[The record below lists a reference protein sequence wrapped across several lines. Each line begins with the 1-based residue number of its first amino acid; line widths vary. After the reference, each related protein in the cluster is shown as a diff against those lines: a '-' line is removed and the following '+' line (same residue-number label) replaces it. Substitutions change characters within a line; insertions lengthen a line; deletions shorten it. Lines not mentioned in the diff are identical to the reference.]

1 MPVTIHDVARE
12 AGTTIGTVSKALN
25 NSYTISGETTA
36 HIKAVAERLGYR
48 PNARAQMLA
57 RQANREIVF
66 LTNLPRDIAFTNP
79 HMFEILAGAEPAL
92 SAQGYA
98 LKLRGCDPNTVCP
111 IAKDIMESKLA
122 DGLLLHASVVTR
134 ELAVLLTHMEIPH
147 IVIGKPN
154 FSSSLCWIDNN
165 NKLAGELAAGYLVDS
180 GFASIAFI
188 GGRDEDKISQDRL
201 EGVKKRLRESGL
213 SLNPAII
220 SKGESSIEEGIRMA
234 DDLLDCSIRFDS
246 IICSNNLWAFGCL
259 RSLQTHN
266 VKVPEDISLI
276 TFDDYPLAQVTNP
289 MLTTVNI
296 DMYDIGDQAGKLLV
310 NKIKKPQMQVQIYTT
325 VPQLVIRGSTMPP
338 RNRQPKN
345 RKKIQGPERK

>member
-12 AGTTIGTVSKALN
+12 AGTTISTVSKALN

-66 LTNLPRDIAFTNP
+66 LTSLPKNIAFTNP

-92 SAQGYA
+92 SVQGYA

-134 ELAVLLTHMEIPH
+134 ELTVLLTHMKIPH

-165 NKLAGELAAGYLVDS
+165 NKLAGELAAGFLTDS
-180 GFASIAFI
+180 GFINTAFI

-201 EGVKKRLRESGL
+201 EGVKKRLRESDL
-213 SLNPAII
+213 SFKPVNIL
-220 SKGESSIEEGIRMA
+220 KGESSIEEGFRMA
-234 DDLLDCSIRFDS
+234 NDLLGGSNQVDS
-246 IICSNNLWAFGCL
+246 IICANNLLAFGCL
-259 RSLQTHN
+259 KALQAHN

-276 TFDDYPLAQVTNP
+276 TFDDYPLAQLTNP
-289 MLTTVNI
+289 MLTTVSI
-296 DMYDIGDQAGKLLV
+296 DMFDIGDQAGKLLV
-310 NKIKKPQMQVQIYTT
+310 GKIKRPQMQVQIYTT
-325 VPQLVIRGSTMPP
+325 VPHIVIRGSTMPL
-338 RNRQPKN
+338 RNRK
-345 RKKIQGPERK
+345 RK